1 MDVIFL
7 FIIGLVAGGL
17 LSWIIVRLALKS
29 KMVSKTDF
37 DALSEKNNTL
47 NTQVALSSEKLNV
60 AEETQRS
67 LKTELQ
73 GNQDRINNLYADIQN
88 LEKQLS
94 TITANY
100 NSAGETL
107 KTHLESIASLKE
119 ELAAKTEEF
128 NAATNT
134 LAAYK
139 ADNRALQEKLET
151 QKSEIEALRKQFNI
165 EFENIASKILDEKSE
180 KFTKLN
186 QDNLSTILKPLGEN
200 IDTFRKKVE
209 EVYITEAKERFSL
222 GEEVKRLAQ
231 LNQKISEEANN
242 LTNALKGNSKTQGD
256 WGQMILENILERSGL
271 TLGREYEVQD
281 FLKDADGN
289 YLKNEDGTKMQPD
302 VIVSYPDDRKV
313 IIDSKVSLSAYAR
326 YVAENNPEEQKTAIR
341 EHLRS
346 VRKHIDELSRKSYQ
360 DYAVTLD
367 FVMMFIP
374 NEPAYLLALQH
385 EPDLWQYAYDKKILL
400 ISPTNLIAALKLIS
414 DLWKREYQNRNA
426 QEIADRGAALYDK
439 FVNFVDSMTDIEA
452 HLDKAKKSYDSAYG
466 QLKSG
471 RGNLIGQ
478 AEKLRELGVK
488 AKKNLPPSLIE
499 EE

>member
-1 MDVIFL
+1 
-7 FIIGLVAGGL
+7 
-17 LSWIIVRLALKS
+17 
-29 KMVSKTDF
+29 MVSKTDF
-37 DALSEKNNTL
+37 DALSDKNNML
-47 NTQVALSSEKLNV
+47 NTQLVLSSEKLNFS
-60 AEETQRS
+60 EEAQHA
-67 LKTELQ
+67 LKLELQ
-73 GNQDRINNLYADIQN
+73 EGREKINILIA
-88 LEKQLS
+88 EKQVVEKELS
-94 TITANY
+94 IATANLNAANEANQKQVETITLSKN
-100 NSAGETL
+100 
-107 KTHLESIASLKE
+107 
-119 ELAAKTEEF
+119 ELSAKTDEF
-128 NAATNT
+128 NATNNLLATF
-134 LAAYK
+134 K
-139 ADNRALQEKLET
+139 ADNRALNEKLET

-186 QDNLSTILKPLGEN
+186 QENLSIILKPLGEN

-222 GEEVKRLAQ
+222 GEEVKKLAQ

-242 LTNALKGNSKTQGD
+242 LTNALKGSSKTQGD

-271 TLGREYEVQD
+271 VLGREYAVQD

-302 VIVSYPDDRKV
+302 VIISYPDNRKV
-313 IIDSKVSLSAYAR
+313 IIDSKVSLLGYTR
-326 YVAENNPEEQKTAIR
+326 YVSSDNTEDQQNFIR

-346 VRKHIDELSRKSYQ
+346 VRRHIDELSRKSYQ

-385 EPDLWQYAYDKKILL
+385 DPELWQYAYDKKILL
-400 ISPTNLIAALKLIS
+400 ISPTNLIAALKLIV

-439 FVNFVDSMTDIEA
+439 FVNFVDSMTNIEK
-452 HLDKAKKSYDSAYG
+452 HLDNAKKSYDNAYG

-488 AKKNLPPSLIE
+488 SKKNLPPSLLE
-499 EE
+499 EEET